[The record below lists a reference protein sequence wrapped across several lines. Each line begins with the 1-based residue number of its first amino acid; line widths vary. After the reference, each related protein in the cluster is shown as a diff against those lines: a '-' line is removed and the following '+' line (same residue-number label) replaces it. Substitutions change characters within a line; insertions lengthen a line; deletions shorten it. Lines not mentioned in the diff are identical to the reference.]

1 MASAVCL
8 FSIAL
13 CGLDYV
19 NQGVHQ
25 GIQEIVGYTTP
36 NTFNNGNHG
45 NHDNVN
51 SGGQNWLN
59 DLYYGRTT
67 TRTPTANFPSRV
79 SAFQNNHNDVPISP
93 CPDMFYYELNGND
106 WTGIVSL
113 QNIQNAE
120 FVKLN
125 LQMTIRAKLVNVSI

>member
-25 GIQEIVGYTTP
+25 GIQEIIGYTAP
-36 NTFNNGNHG
+36 NTSNNGN
-45 NHDNVN
+45 NAN
-51 SGGQNWLN
+51 SGGQNWFN

-67 TRTPTANFPSRV
+67 TPPANFPNRGSG
-79 SAFQNNHNDVPISP
+79 FQNNYNSNDVPISP
-93 CPDMFYYELNGND
+93 CPDIFYYELNGID

-113 QNIQNAE
+113 QNLQNVE

-125 LQMTIRAKLVNVSI
+125 LQMTIRAKVINVSI